1 MVTLRSACGIPG
13 ASLVWWVL
21 LAPPC
26 AAQGQR
32 PDAALGG
39 SAIES
44 LLAGQF
50 AWRAGPPLISHPE
63 PTTDTYISI
72 KDPSVVYYEGRWHL
86 FCSVIRDGAPYQ
98 TEYLS
103 FGDWD
108 SVGTAERHIL
118 RMHEAGRYG
127 APQVFYFAPHGKWYL
142 ICQATDE
149 AWNPQYAA
157 AYATTSDI
165 TDPGSW
171 SSLAPL
177 GARPADG
184 KPGLDFWIICDDQK
198 AYLFFTT
205 LDGCLWREE
214 TSLGSFP
221 TGWSEPELALQDDI
235 FEAGHIYRVKGVDRY
250 LAVIEAQGGHGWR
263 YFKAYLA
270 DQLDGEWE
278 PLAATKE
285 LAFASM
291 ANTEH
296 GDARWTDC
304 ISHGELLRAGH
315 DQRLEVDPAGMR
327 FLFQG
332 VLDRECEGRGYG
344 QIPWRLGLLEAR

>member
-1 MVTLRSACGIPG
+1 MLGVWLAWGALLVQSCVPQGPG
-13 ASLVWWVL
+13 SPATAS
-21 LAPPC
+21 
-26 AAQGQR
+26 
-32 PDAALGG
+32 G
-39 SAIES
+39 SAAES
-44 LLAGQF
+44 LLARQF

-63 PTTDTYISI
+63 STTDTYISI

-108 SVGTAERHIL
+108 SVGTAKRHIL
-118 RMHEAGRYG
+118 RMHEAGRFG
-127 APQVFYFAPHGKWYL
+127 APQVFYFAPQGKWYL
-142 ICQATDE
+142 ICQATNE
-149 AWNPQYAA
+149 AWDPLYAA

-165 TDPGSW
+165 ADPTSW
-171 SSLAPL
+171 SPLKPL

-198 AYLFFTT
+198 AHLFFTT
-205 LDGCLWREE
+205 LDGCMWREE
-214 TSLGSFP
+214 TSLASFP
-221 TGWSEPELALQDDI
+221 TGWSEPKLALQDDI
-235 FEAGHIYRVKGVDRY
+235 FEAGHIYRVKGMDRY

-270 DQLDGEWE
+270 DRLDGKWE
-278 PLAATKE
+278 PLAATRDQ
-285 LAFASM
+285 AFSSM

-296 GDARWTDC
+296 TGERWTDC

-315 DQRLEVDPAGMR
+315 DQRLEVDPARLR

-332 VLDRECEGRGYG
+332 VLDREREGLGYG
-344 QIPWRLGLLEAR
+344 QIPWRLGLLGAR